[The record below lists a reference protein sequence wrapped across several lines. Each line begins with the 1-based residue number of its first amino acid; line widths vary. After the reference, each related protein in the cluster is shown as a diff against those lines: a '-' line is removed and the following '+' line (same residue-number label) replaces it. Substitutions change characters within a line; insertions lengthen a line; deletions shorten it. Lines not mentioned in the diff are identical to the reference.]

1 MSAFYITTAIE
12 YANGEPHLGHA
23 FEKIGADAI
32 ARYRRLRGDDVHLL
46 VGTDDHGLKVARAAH
61 TAGISPREQADRIS
75 AAFRRTWDT
84 LGIGYDRFVRTTTPH
99 HATGVRA
106 IIDRILQR
114 HPDAFYERTYEGW
127 YCVGCE
133 AFRTAR
139 ELDHGRCPTH
149 PVLDIERV
157 AESNWF
163 FRLSAFQEFLAD
175 FLRENP
181 AFVQPDTRYNEVLA
195 FVERGL
201 EDVSITRATLD
212 WGIPFPLADRVGRH
226 QAIYVW
232 FDALPSYLT
241 ATGFP
246 GEANGVAWPAQVHV
260 VGKDITRFHCV
271 LWPAV
276 LHAAGLPLPE
286 RVWAHGFVTSNGA
299 RLSKTAGAWIDLDE
313 AITRHGSQALRYFLL
328 REIPFDGDGD
338 FSWARFDS
346 RYSADLANT
355 LGNLTSRV
363 TALVVKYFAAG
374 RVPNRSENADAG
386 CVSDAIEAAEARTA
400 AAIARYVTAF
410 DAFSPREALDA
421 AFDALAAGN
430 ELITRTA
437 PWSLAADSA
446 RRDDLDRTIE
456 AAVTL
461 LARAAVLLWPVIP
474 STAEQLWV
482 TLGGPGQVGDRR
494 IDSLGRLRAGGW
506 CVTRAAP
513 LFPRKASSSA
523 KLSCHPEPPGEGS
536 SSSRARALCRE
547 PEDSSL
553 RSE

>member
-23 FEKIGADAI
+23 FEKIGADAL
-32 ARYRRLRGDDVHLL
+32 ARYRHLRGDDVHLL

-61 TAGISPREQADRIS
+61 AAGVSPREQADRIS

-84 LGIGYDRFVRTTTPH
+84 LGVGYDLFVRTTTPH

-106 IIDRILQR
+106 IVDRIIER
-114 HPDAFYERTYEGW
+114 HPRAFYEKTYEGR

-139 ELDHGRCPTH
+139 ELEDGRCPTH
-149 PVLDIERV
+149 PALEIERV

-163 FRLSAFQEFLAD
+163 FRLSAFQEFLAT
-175 FLRENP
+175 FLRRNP
-181 AFVQPDTRYNEVLA
+181 GFVQPDARYNEILA

-201 EDVSITRATLD
+201 EDVSITRASLD
-212 WGIPFPLADRVGRH
+212 WGIPFPLADRTGRH

-246 GEANGVAWPAQVHV
+246 GAENGVAWPAQVHV

-286 RVWAHGFVTSNGA
+286 RVWAHGFVTANGA
-299 RLSKTAGAWIDLDE
+299 RLSKTAGVWIDLDE
-313 AITRHGSQALRYFLL
+313 AIARYGADPLRYFLL

-346 RYSADLANT
+346 RYNSDLANT

-363 TALVVKYFAAG
+363 TALVVRHFAEG
-374 RVPNRSENADAG
+374 RVPRRGEEG
-386 CVSDAIEAAEARTA
+386 GVGVVSDAIQVLEARTTSA
-400 AAIARYVTAF
+400 SARYVAAF
-410 DAFSPREALDA
+410 DAFRPHQALEAV
-421 AFDALAAGN
+421 FDALSSGN

-437 PWSLAADSA
+437 PWSLAHDPA
-446 RRDDLDRTIE
+446 RRADLDRTIE
-456 AAVTL
+456 TAVTL

-474 STAEQLWV
+474 STAERLWV
-482 TLGGPGQVGDRR
+482 TLGGPGRVQDKR
-494 IDSLGRLRAGGW
+494 IDSVDQLRAAGW
-506 CVTRAAP
+506 RVTQAAP
-513 LFPRKASSSA
+513 LFPRT
-523 KLSCHPEPPGEGS
+523 
-536 SSSRARALCRE
+536 
-547 PEDSSL
+547 
-553 RSE
+553 

>member
-32 ARYRRLRGDDVHLL
+32 ARYHHLRGDDVHLL
-46 VGTDDHGLKVARAAH
+46 VGTDDHGLKVARAAQA
-61 TAGISPREQADRIS
+61 AGITPREQADIIS

-84 LGIGYDRFVRTTTPH
+84 LGIGHDRFVRTTTAH

-106 IIDRILQR
+106 IIERIVER
-114 HPDAFYERTYEGW
+114 HPRAFYEKTYEGW

-139 ELDHGRCPTH
+139 ELEGGRCPTH
-149 PVLDIERV
+149 PSLDIERV

-163 FRLSAFQEFLAD
+163 FRLSAFRD
-175 FLRENP
+175 FLRTFLRSNP
-181 AFVQPDTRYNEVLA
+181 AFVQPDTRYNEILA

-201 EDVSITRATLD
+201 DDVSITRASLD
-212 WGIPFPLADRVGRH
+212 WGIPFPLADRTGRH

-246 GEANGVAWPAQVHV
+246 DTANGVAWPAQVHV

-286 RVWAHGFVTSNGA
+286 RVWAHGFVTANGA
-299 RLSKTAGAWIDLDE
+299 RLSKTAGVWIDLDD
-313 AITRHGSQALRYFLL
+313 AIARHGPDALRYFLL
-328 REIPFDGDGD
+328 RQIPFDGDGD
-338 FSWARFDS
+338 FSWDRFDA
-346 RYSADLANT
+346 RYNADLANT

-363 TALVVKYFAAG
+363 TALVVKHFPEG
-374 RVPNRSENADAG
+374 RVPARGENGGAGLVSESIHA
-386 CVSDAIEAAEARTA
+386 VEARTTDA
-400 AAIARYVTAF
+400 GARYVSAF
-410 DAFSPREALDA
+410 DAFRPHEALDA
-421 AFDALAAGN
+421 VFDVLASGN

-437 PWSLAADSA
+437 PWALAADPA
-446 RRDDLDRTIE
+446 RRAELDRTIE

-461 LARAAVLLWPVIP
+461 LARAAVLFWPVIP
-474 STAEQLWV
+474 STSERLWT
-482 TLGGPGQVGDRR
+482 TLGGPGRVQDQR
-494 IDSLGRLRAGGW
+494 IDSLGHLRTAGW

-513 LFPRKASSSA
+513 LFPRT
-523 KLSCHPEPPGEGS
+523 
-536 SSSRARALCRE
+536 
-547 PEDSSL
+547 
-553 RSE
+553 